1 MMDRVLKA
9 LDRELAFLTF
19 QLECAENEVK
29 QAHTERDEAKESLKT
44 SREQVRLTSA
54 RAETAERERDA
65 LKAQLAAVPATMSR
79 AEWDARKDT
88 LKDGQKYAATLSPA
102 ELDKIHE
109 AYQ

>member
-1 MMDRVLKA
+1 
-9 LDRELAFLTF
+9 
-19 QLECAENEVK
+19 
-29 QAHTERDEAKESLKT
+29 
-44 SREQVRLTSA
+44 
-54 RAETAERERDA
+54 
-65 LKAQLAAVPATMSR
+65 MSR